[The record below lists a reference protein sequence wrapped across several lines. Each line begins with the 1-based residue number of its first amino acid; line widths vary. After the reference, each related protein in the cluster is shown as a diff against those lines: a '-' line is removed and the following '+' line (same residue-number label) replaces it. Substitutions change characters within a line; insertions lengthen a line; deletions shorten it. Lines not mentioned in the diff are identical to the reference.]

1 MNKKP
6 VIQITIQNSFF
17 IKLQKYHFDVQSN
30 QDSCI
35 FLLFCFISLFYFV
48 LFLFQIINRDY
59 SPDNHK
65 SLKICIEAI
74 IKNTEM
80 LRCVNNCRKT
90 KTICKNAAEKLPFIK
105 SYVPI
110 R

>member
-1 MNKKP
+1 M
-6 VIQITIQNSFF
+6 
-17 IKLQKYHFDVQSN
+17 
-30 QDSCI
+30 
-35 FLLFCFISLFYFV
+35 FYFV

>member
-1 MNKKP
+1 MFSL
-6 VIQITIQNSFF
+6 TRTAAFF
-17 IKLQKYHFDVQSN
+17 YFFV
-30 QDSCI
+30 
-35 FLLFCFISLFYFV
+35 LLVMFYFV